1 MDKSLVW
8 GLTCALWDVYQ
19 YPWPEY
25 LPSFDNCRNVFRHY
39 QMFWKRPGSGA
50 GGEWVGRQTASGSIS
65 LTQRVL
71 NFSSS
76 ISLLLCVCVCV
87 CTHGLYTCL
96 TFIVDMDIFYITLD
110 ITLVTSGHQSFG
122 HQGGIF
128 VEDNL
133 LTDQTVG
140 GWLWGWFKHILF
152 IVPVIY
158 YYYYWL
164 QLHSQRLSGIR
175 SWRLGTPALSPSK
188 FMVSYTLE
196 V

>member
-1 MDKSLVW
+1 M
-8 GLTCALWDVYQ
+8 
-19 YPWPEY
+19 
-25 LPSFDNCRNVFRHY
+25 
-39 QMFWKRPGSGA
+39 
-50 GGEWVGRQTASGSIS
+50 GRQTASGSIS

-96 TFIVDMDIFYITLD
+96 TFVVDMDIFYITLD

-122 HQGGIF
+122 HQGAF
-128 VEDNL
+128 L
-133 LTDQTVG
+133 WKTTLPQTTVG
-140 GWLWGWFKHILF
+140 GWFGDDSNTFYLLCLLF
-152 IVPVIY
+152 LLLLLLP
-158 YYYYWL
+158 
-164 QLHSQRLSGIR
+164 QLHLRSSGIR